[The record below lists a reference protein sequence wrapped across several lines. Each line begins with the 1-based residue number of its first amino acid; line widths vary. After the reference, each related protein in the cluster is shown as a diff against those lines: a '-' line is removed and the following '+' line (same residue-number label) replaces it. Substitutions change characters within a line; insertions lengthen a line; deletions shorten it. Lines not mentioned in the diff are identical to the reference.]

1 MAQFK
6 EIDPADITE
15 NAFKLIG
22 KDWMLVTAGNG
33 TKLNTMTAS
42 WGGMGVLWNKNVAFS
57 FIRPQRYTLEFINQ
71 NEYYTLSFLE
81 DGSRDTLMFCG
92 RNSGRDVDKIKERS
106 LTPVFD
112 ENAPYFEQAKLVLV
126 CRKLY
131 KQAMTPDSFINTA
144 LIEKNY
150 PNNDFHYTFV
160 GEIVKVL
167 VKDV

>member
-6 EIDPADITE
+6 EINPTDISE
-15 NAFKLIG
+15 NAFELIG
-22 KDWMLVTAGNG
+22 RDWMLVTSGDS
-33 TKLNTMTAS
+33 TRLNTMTAS
-42 WGGMGVLWNKNVAFS
+42 WGGVGILWNKNVAFT
-57 FIRPQRYTLEFINQ
+57 FIRPQRYTLEFIDQ

-81 DGSRDTLMFCG
+81 DGNRDTLMFCG
-92 RNSGRDVDKIKERS
+92 RNSGRDVDKIKERE
-106 LTPVFD
+106 LIPVFD

-131 KQAMTPDSFINTA
+131 KQAMIPDSFVDTA

-150 PNNDFHYTFV
+150 PDNDFHYTFV

>member
-6 EIDPADITE
+6 EINPSDISE
-15 NAFKLIG
+15 NAFRLIG
-22 KDWMLVTAGNG
+22 KDWMLVTAGNS

-42 WGGMGVLWNKNVAFS
+42 WGGIGVLWNKNVAFS
-57 FIRPQRYTLEFINQ
+57 FIRPQRYTLEFIDQ
-71 NEYYTLSFLE
+71 NEYYTLSFFPNGYRE
-81 DGSRDTLMFCG
+81 TLTFCG
-92 RNSGRDVDKIKERS
+92 RNSGRDVDKIKEKN

-131 KQAMTPDSFINTA
+131 KQAMTPESFIDTA

-150 PNNDFHYTFV
+150 PDSDFHYTFV
-160 GEIVKVL
+160 GEIVKGL
-167 VKDV
+167 VQDV

>member
-6 EIDPADITE
+6 EINPSDITE

-22 KDWMLVTAGNG
+22 KDWMLVTAGNS

-42 WGGMGVLWNKNVAFS
+42 WGGIGVLWNKNVAFS
-57 FIRPQRYTLEFINQ
+57 FIRPQRYTLEFIDR
-71 NEYYTLSFLE
+71 NEYYTLSFLQ
-81 DGSRDTLMFCG
+81 DGCRDTLTFCG
-92 RNSGRDVDKIKERS
+92 RNSGRDVDKIKEKN

-112 ENAPYFEQAKLVLV
+112 ENAPYFEQARLVLI
-126 CRKLY
+126 CKKLY
-131 KQAMTPDSFINTA
+131 KQAMTPDSFVDTA

-150 PNNDFHYTFV
+150 PENDFHYTFV

-167 VKDV
+167 IKDV

>member
-1 MAQFK
+1 MAQFR
-6 EIDPADITE
+6 EINPSDITE

-22 KDWMLVTAGNG
+22 KDWMLVTAGDS

-42 WGGMGVLWNKNVAFS
+42 WGGIGVLWNKNVAFS
-57 FIRPQRYTLEFINQ
+57 FIRPQRYTLEFIDQ
-71 NEYYTLSFLE
+71 NEYYTLSFLQ
-81 DGSRDTLMFCG
+81 DGYRDTLTFCG
-92 RNSGRDVDKIKERS
+92 RNSGRDVDKIKEKN

-126 CRKLY
+126 CKKLY
-131 KQAMTPDSFINTA
+131 KQAMTPDSFIDKA

-150 PNNDFHYTFV
+150 PDNDFHYAFV

-167 VKDV
+167 IKDV